1 MKITKL
7 GHCCMLVEETGVRL
21 LIDPGA
27 FTAEK
32 YSSIIGIDAI
42 LYTHEHADHY
52 HLQSLQ
58 TLIKGSPKVAILCNA
73 GVATLLSKE
82 NIPHEILG
90 DGSNTL
96 VKNVAIEGHGTTHA
110 VIHASLPA
118 VQNTGF
124 LIAGKLWYP
133 GDELV
138 VDPGV
143 KPDIMALPLAG
154 PWMKLSEAID
164 YALKIQPKTTFPVH
178 DMILN
183 ASITSF
189 VPNTA
194 SSILE
199 PRGVKFFPIELDREY
214 DF

>member
-7 GHCCMLVEETGVRL
+7 GHCCMLIEEGEAKL
-21 LIDPGA
+21 LVDPGT

-32 YSSIIGIDAI
+32 YSSLIGIDAI
-42 LYTHEHADHY
+42 VYTHEHADHY

-58 TLIKGSPKVAILCNA
+58 ILMKGSPQAIILCNG

-82 NIPHEILG
+82 NIPHEVLG
-90 DGSNTL
+90 DGSSAL
-96 VKNVAIEGHGTTHA
+96 VKNVAVEGHGTTHA
-110 VIHASLPA
+110 VIHASLPT

-124 LIAGKLWYP
+124 LIGGRLWYP

-143 KPDIMALPLAG
+143 KPEIMALPLAG
-154 PWMKLSEAID
+154 PWMKFSEAID
-164 YALKIQPKTTFPVH
+164 YALKLQPKTTFPVH

-183 ASITSF
+183 ASITGF
-189 VPNTA
+189 VPKMA
-194 SSILE
+194 ASILE
-199 PRGVKFFPIELDREY
+199 PRGVKFFPIDLDREY
-214 DF
+214 EF